1 MDLQLINDDLKR
13 SLKSP
18 ESTRA
23 FFDVLE
29 WATFPAGKL
38 FRPRLVLALAQDQGG
53 ITADHRHLAAAI
65 ELHHAYTLV
74 HDDLPAMDND
84 LIRRGKASTHAQFG
98 EWKAILAGDA
108 LLIQSF
114 SELAKIKHNEL
125 PTLLKLMTW
134 TTGAKGLIFGQYLDL
149 EAKPKK
155 FKDIVRIH
163 ELKTARLIQLALT
176 GSHLI
181 STGEFSR
188 EYMRLGSK
196 LGVSFQLID
205 DLTELA
211 SSELSDHEKEIN
223 PFLKWPGESFSYLLK
238 NILYIKQNL
247 KENQLKSLFQEVYL
261 YLHSMTKIISENQK
275 IILSHSSTKE
285 FKSGLEQLVVDLT
298 SGEKI

>member
-13 SLKSP
+13 ALKSP
-18 ESTRA
+18 EATRA
-23 FFDVLE
+23 FFDVLD

-38 FRPRLVLALAQDQGG
+38 FRPRLVLALAQDLDG
-53 ITADHRHLAAAI
+53 ITVNHRHLASSI

-114 SELAKIKHNEL
+114 YELTKIKHDEL
-125 PTLLKLMTW
+125 TTIVKFMSW
-134 TTGAKGLIFGQYLDL
+134 ATGAKGLIFGQYLDL
-149 EAKPKK
+149 EAKPQT
-155 FKDIVRIH
+155 FKDIIRIH
-163 ELKTARLIQLALT
+163 ELKTGRLIQLALV
-176 GSHLI
+176 GSHLL
-181 STGEFSR
+181 STGTFSR
-188 EYMRLGSK
+188 EYLRLGSS
-196 LGVSFQLID
+196 LGISFQLID

-211 SSELSDHEKEIN
+211 ESSLSVHEKEIN

-238 NILYIKQNL
+238 NILYIKKTL
-247 KENQLKSLFQEVYL
+247 KENELKSLFQEVYL
-261 YLHSMTKIISENQK
+261 YLQSMTKILSENQNV
-275 IILSHSSTKE
+275 ILSHSSTKE
-285 FKSGLEQLVVDLT
+285 FKLGFEQLLLDLT

>member
-1 MDLQLINDDLKR
+1 MLNQINEDLKNALR
-13 SLKSP
+13 SPNECK
-18 ESTRA
+18 A
-23 FFDVLE
+23 FFEVLD

-53 ITADHRHLAAAI
+53 ITQAHRHLASAI

-114 SELAKIKHNEL
+114 YELAKIKNETL
-125 PTLLKLMTW
+125 PDLLKFMSW
-134 TTGAKGLIFGQYLDL
+134 ATGARGLVFGQYLDL
-149 EAKPKK
+149 EAQTKG

-163 ELKTARLIQLALT
+163 ELKTARLIQLCLV

-181 STGEFSR
+181 TNGEFSR
-188 EYMRLGSK
+188 DYFRLGAN
-196 LGVSFQLID
+196 LGISFQLID
-205 DLTELA
+205 DLTDLA
-211 SSELSDHEKEIN
+211 DKEISPHEKEIN
-223 PFLKWPGESFSYLLK
+223 PFLKWEGQSFSFLLK
-238 NILYIKQNL
+238 NILSIKETL
-247 KENQLKSLFQEVYL
+247 KKNELKNLFQEIYL
-261 YLHSMTKIISENQK
+261 YLQAMTTVLEKNQTM
-275 IILSHSSTKE
+275 ILSHSSSKE
-285 FKSGLEQLVVDLT
+285 FKLGFEQLLRDLT